1 MFNVTDSTGVVNH
14 IQGVQGDHFLD
25 TKNIDNEMPKRVFK
39 RPAKFSDYVDSVYF
53 RSSNVNQKEDRTQTP
68 TPRPCV
74 HCHEIIGSWALMHQ
88 HMQTTHRDIL
98 FAKKIN
104 SKQLETQTRSTVE
117 DQADAPITLT
127 GKKTV
132 DTSKNPSESVRSIQG
147 EVGIVKQLETSQME
161 EMNVQAEDGRTKPT
175 VTSLRSVCRRFIF
188 EAVLII
194 FGFYVIG
201 CACQAMKDLRQGV

>member
-1 MFNVTDSTGVVNH
+1 
-14 IQGVQGDHFLD
+14 
-25 TKNIDNEMPKRVFK
+25 MPKRVFK

-53 RSSNVNQKEDRTQTP
+53 RSLNVNQKEDRTQTP

-98 FAKKIN
+98 FAKKTN
-104 SKQLETQTRSTVE
+104 PRQLKRQTRSTVK

-132 DTSKNPSESVRSIQG
+132 DTSINPSESVRSIQG
-147 EVGIVKQLETSQME
+147 KVKIVEQLETSEMK
-161 EMNVQAEDGRTKPT
+161 EMNVQTEDGRTKTT
-175 VTSLRSVCRRFIF
+175 VTSHRSVCRRFIF
-188 EAVLII
+188 EV
-194 FGFYVIG
+194 V
-201 CACQAMKDLRQGV
+201 